1 MMNRE
6 FPLLNK
12 VGMKVYDYKENPIY
26 IWRI

>member
-1 MMNRE
+1 MMNHE

-12 VGMKVYDYKENPIY
+12 VDMKVYDYKENPMY